1 MDALASVR
9 DRVAGIIAERQTGEI
24 MLARSTIAASE
35 PETPW
40 IPGEAVRD
48 VFALQGRADGV
59 TADMIDGTVVT
70 ATDLVVVVS
79 PKARH
84 TMTGDEEADGA
95 IVDIVPTAT
104 DTLEIDGQEKT
115 IKRVVALPAAGPAA
129 MFQIFVAS

>member
-1 MDALASVR
+1 MDALTSIR
-9 DRVAGIIAERQTGEI
+9 DRVAGVIAERQTGEI

-59 TADMIDGTVVT
+59 TADMVDGTVVT
-70 ATDLVVVVS
+70 ATDLVVIVS

-84 TMTGDEEADGA
+84 VITGGEEADGA
-95 IVDIVPTAT
+95 VVDIVPTTA
-104 DTLEIDGQEKT
+104 DTLVLDGREKT
-115 IKRVVALPAAGPAA
+115 IKRVVALPASGPAA